1 MHRFA
6 LHHTNPAL
14 RTAATYATITI
25 ARWELILAT
34 RHAKQIGTRDV
45 ATITHADGSPLT
57 TYNRRA
63 PRHKIV

>member
-34 RHAKQIGTRDV
+34 RHAKHIGTSDLV
-45 ATITHADGSPLT
+45 TITHADGSPLT